1 MPLTNEST
9 HNILSEKMD
18 RIDNPIYIKFAAI
31 DIGSNAIR
39 LLFYNIYEDGN
50 GQDVFKKVALTRV
63 PIRLG
68 EDVFV
73 NGSIS
78 KEKEDKLLKAMLAFR
93 NLIEI
98 HDVKGYRACATSAMR
113 EADNAN
119 EIIKKIKMQTGID
132 VLIIDGNTEADL
144 IFSNHIAENMSHARA
159 YLYIDVGGG
168 STEISLFFN
177 GKKRSSDSFN
187 IGTVRMLHDKVT
199 DEDWQQLKQQCQ
211 MLRELYPNIMAI
223 GSGGNI
229 IKLQKLTGVAEGSS
243 FSRSQLKDVYQKL
256 KASSLSTRIWKYNL
270 NPDRADVI
278 VPAAEIYLQI
288 CKYADIKSIIVPQ
301 VGLSDGIIH
310 KLYEDFRKE
319 STIK

>member
-1 MPLTNEST
+1 
-9 HNILSEKMD
+9 MD

-113 EADNAN
+113 EADN
-119 EIIKKIKMQTGID
+119 
-132 VLIIDGNTEADL
+132 
-144 IFSNHIAENMSHARA
+144 
-159 YLYIDVGGG
+159 
-168 STEISLFFN
+168 
-177 GKKRSSDSFN
+177 
-187 IGTVRMLHDKVT
+187 
-199 DEDWQQLKQQCQ
+199 
-211 MLRELYPNIMAI
+211 
-223 GSGGNI
+223 
-229 IKLQKLTGVAEGSS
+229 
-243 FSRSQLKDVYQKL
+243 
-256 KASSLSTRIWKYNL
+256 
-270 NPDRADVI
+270 
-278 VPAAEIYLQI
+278 
-288 CKYADIKSIIVPQ
+288 
-301 VGLSDGIIH
+301 
-310 KLYEDFRKE
+310 
-319 STIK
+319 